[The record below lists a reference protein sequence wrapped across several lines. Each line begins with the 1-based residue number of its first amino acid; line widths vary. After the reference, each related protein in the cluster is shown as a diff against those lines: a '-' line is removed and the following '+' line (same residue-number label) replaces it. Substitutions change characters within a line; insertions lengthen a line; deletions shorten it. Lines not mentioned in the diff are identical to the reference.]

1 MVWDPSGQDWPF
13 MVRGHTLF
21 GGTKIS
27 LRHPIR
33 QTRPVCPTCPP
44 HPPDL
49 PNVTQLSHASQ
60 AQASHQTR
68 LGFILGPILGF
79 ILGGPCLPTEVSF
92 QGHNFPQLPAA
103 PPPDAVITANWRLPY
118 QIAPSRSSSSTFP
131 GRGKNCNLPIAIP
144 NRSSPQRLPRT
155 RL

>member
-1 MVWDPSGQDWPF
+1 MEAQKSVCATRSARPARSAQPA
-13 MVRGHTLF
+13 R
-21 GGTKIS
+21 
-27 LRHPIR
+27 P
-33 QTRPVCPTCPP
+33 TRPVCPTCPP

-60 AQASHQTR
+60 AQAAHQTR

-103 PPPDAVITANWRLPY
+103 PPPDTVITANSQFPY
-118 QIAPSRSSSSTFP
+118 QVAPS
-131 GRGKNCNLPIAIP
+131 LIA
-144 NRSSPQRLPRT
+144 SLLGFRLNNHAIILDFHPKDSDVPS
-155 RL
+155 

>member
-1 MVWDPSGQDWPF
+1 MEWVPSGQKLPF
-13 MVRGHTLF
+13 TVRGLSFF

-27 LRHPIR
+27 LRRPIC

-60 AQASHQTR
+60 AQAAHQTR

-103 PPPDAVITANWRLPY
+103 PPP
-118 QIAPSRSSSSTFP
+118 
-131 GRGKNCNLPIAIP
+131 GRRYNCKLATSLP
-144 NRSSPQRLPRT
+144 NRSFPLLPAASCSLPQPPPQMRL
-155 RL
+155 